1 MQTSPSLFTFLHFIS
16 LTTILYFACLFSLH
30 ILLLA
35 ILQIYA
41 NSVSFEELRIHL
53 FISKTFVSIFVQK
66 CTLTFLFLVFEG
78 RTYYGVLGLK
88 QKANNV
94 ETSIYV

>member
-35 ILQIYA
+35 ILQISA

-66 CTLTFLFLVFEG
+66 CTLTFLVFEG
-78 RTYYGVLGLK
+78 RTYCGVLGLK

-94 ETSIYV
+94 ETTIYV